1 MSDSKEIRVPGASAI
16 GIFALNNEV
25 VELHEGGEEI
35 ETMFLFHYNEEKKL
49 FIAEPT
55 VSFWNQ
61 YAEDFEI
68 NDQPENGQWF
78 EMDVDLI
85 FHLFHQYLELMESV
99 QYSVQ
104 NLGVNLVN
112 EADSILNSFI
122 SSVRD
127 NPEKLTFGFDI
138 QMFEDH
144 FIFNIWLAPRNDNNT
159 IDVISEHT
167 YFHYTTL
174 EEDDGEDNPQE
185 APEEEK
191 EDTPK
196 KKSGVMTLGSLLRE
210 KLGYN

>member
-1 MSDSKEIRVPGASAI
+1 MSDSKEIRVPGASVI
-16 GIFALNNEV
+16 DIFALNNEID
-25 VELHEGGEEI
+25 ELHGAGEEI
-35 ETMFLFHYNEEKKL
+35 EIMFLFYYNEEKKL

-61 YAEDFEI
+61 FTEDFEI

-78 EMDVDLI
+78 EMDQEQI
-85 FHLFHQYLELMESV
+85 YHLFHQYLELMESV

-112 EADSILNSFI
+112 EADSILKSFM
-122 SSVRD
+122 SSVQM
-127 NPEKLTFGFDI
+127 NPEKLVFGFDI
-138 QMFEDH
+138 KIFEDQ

-167 YFHYTTL
+167 YFHYTVL
-174 EEDDGEDNPQE
+174 EEDDGEDNP
-185 APEEEK
+185 EESSE
-191 EDTPK
+191 PK
-196 KKSGVMTLGSLLRE
+196 NKSNVISLGSVLRE

>member
-1 MSDSKEIRVPGASAI
+1 MSDSQEIRVPGASAI

-61 YAEDFEI
+61 YTEDFEI

-78 EMDVDLI
+78 EMDQEQI
-85 FHLFHQYLELMESV
+85 YHLFHQYLELMESV

-112 EADSILNSFI
+112 EASTILKSFM
-122 SSVRD
+122 SSVQM
-127 NPEKLTFGFDI
+127 NPEKLVFGFDI
-138 QMFEDH
+138 KIFEDH

-174 EEDDGEDNPQE
+174 EEDDGEDNP
-185 APEEEK
+185 EESGE
-191 EDTPK
+191 PK
-196 KKSGVMTLGSLLRE
+196 NKSNVTSLGSVLRE

>member
-25 VELHEGGEEI
+25 VELHDAGEEI

-55 VSFWNQ
+55 VSFWNH

-78 EMDVDLI
+78 EMDVELI
-85 FHLFHQYLELMESV
+85 YHLFHQYLELMESV

-104 NLGVNLVN
+104 NLGVDLVN
-112 EADSILNSFI
+112 EASTILNSFI

-144 FIFNIWLAPRNDNNT
+144 FIFNIWLAPRIDNNT

-167 YFHYTTL
+167 YFHYTVL
-174 EEDDGEDNPQE
+174 EEDDGEDNP
-185 APEEEK
+185 EESGE
-191 EDTPK
+191 PK
-196 KKSGVMTLGSLLRE
+196 NKSNVISLGSVLRE